1 MNVTDVQLVENI
13 TFIRVVL
20 YGIEIWSVERNLDF
34 SAHIVLRNQNGS
46 LTLQP
51 TLNVNICEV
60 YIFFKTFVC
69 VWIFCFVLALCKLCL
84 LLETHVVWIDWSHL
98 RGFHCGSGW
107 IVIVIVPTHLGSS
120 IPRKVTI
127 LGLIELKMKELS
139 YAYWTV
145 HHLDIWIKVDQL
157 DDTCFI
163 IYCSTCFRR

>member
-84 LLETHVVWIDWSHL
+84 LLETHVVWID
-98 RGFHCGSGW
+98 
-107 IVIVIVPTHLGSS
+107 
-120 IPRKVTI
+120 
-127 LGLIELKMKELS
+127 
-139 YAYWTV
+139 
-145 HHLDIWIKVDQL
+145 
-157 DDTCFI
+157 
-163 IYCSTCFRR
+163 